1 MKPIL
6 PSLRENNRYVKFQI
20 NAERKFDAKDIEKS
34 LKEEFLT
41 FLGSLE
47 LAKSSFRL
55 ISLDKNIGL
64 IKVNAKYLNKARA
77 MFTMIE
83 KINDEKVN
91 IKSLKTSGL
100 LNKLKEE

>member
-6 PSLRENNRYVKFQI
+6 PSLRENNRYIKFQI

-47 LAKSSFRL
+47 LAKSSLKL
-55 ISLDKNIGL
+55 ISLNKNMGL
-64 IKVNAKYLNKARA
+64 IKVNAKYLNKVRA

-83 KINDEKVN
+83 KINNEKAS

>member
-1 MKPIL
+1 MRPIL
-6 PSLRENNRYVKFQI
+6 PSLRENNRYIKFQI
-20 NAERKFDAKDIEKS
+20 NAEKKIDAKNAEKS

-47 LAKSSFRL
+47 LAKSSFKL
-55 ISLDKNIGL
+55 ISLNENIGV
-64 IKVNAKYLNKARA
+64 IKVNAKYLNKLRA
-77 MFTMIE
+77 MFTMME
-83 KINDEKVN
+83 KMNNEKVS

>member
-6 PSLRENNRYVKFQI
+6 PSLRENNRYIKFQI

-34 LKEEFLT
+34 LKEGFLT

-47 LAKSSFRL
+47 LAKSSLRL
-55 ISLDKNIGL
+55 ISLNKNIGVV
-64 IKVNAKYLNKARA
+64 KVNVKYLNKLRA

-83 KINDEKVN
+83 KINNEKVN